1 MTMPPLARI
10 AVAITA
16 AVLFVLGLAYWW
28 QGNLFHE
35 VVGTLFVLL
44 LIVHNVTVLR
54 WYAALAKG
62 KWTIRR
68 SYSTVVNALIL
79 MLMVTLAVTS
89 VMVSQSL
96 FTALPINVGYSAR
109 DAHVIVAYWALVVM
123 SLHLGL
129 HWSRVMSAVQR
140 AMPIGSSLLGT
151 MASRFIALAVV
162 AFGIQ
167 SALVMMLAEKLLA
180 IPALEMWDF
189 TVDAGGFLLRYAAI
203 VSLFTVIGHYL
214 AKGLQALRSRSA
226 AG

>member
-1 MTMPPLARI
+1 MTLPPLTRI

-16 AVLFVLGLAYWW
+16 AALFVLGLAYWW

-44 LIVHNVTVLR
+44 LIVHNITVLR

-68 SYSTVVNALIL
+68 SYSTAVNALIL

-96 FTALPINVGYSAR
+96 FTAMPINVGYAAR

-123 SLHLGL
+123 GLHLGL
-129 HWSRVMSAVQR
+129 HWSRVVSAVQR
-140 AMPIGSSLLGT
+140 AVPMGSSRLGT
-151 MASRFIALAVV
+151 IAAHAIALAVV

-167 SALVMMLAEKLLA
+167 SALVAMLPEKLLA

-189 TVDAGGFLLRYAAI
+189 TVDAGGFLLRYGSI
-203 VSLFTVIGHYL
+203 VGLFAVIGHYL
-214 AKGLQALRSRSA
+214 AKGLQALRSRQFAS
-226 AG
+226 